1 MILECTECGTRY
13 TVPDSAI
20 GGEGRTVRCANCRH
34 SWFQA
39 PASEPS
45 EPADLVERAQ
55 VEPAVATIPDAVAPV
70 PPPAAAPAAPPAPT
84 PQADVSEPARE
95 ASPPPPARDV
105 YPAASDTDDYDPF
118 AHHAPFQPRRNR
130 TKQWTIIAFAVG
142 FLLLAGLIA
151 LVFTGDTGIAQRL
164 GLPIA
169 PQETPLRLIDN
180 PIERRELSNGSEM
193 FAVSGKVTNPTD
205 THQSVPDIRAELRD
219 AQGRLVYSW
228 TIRPEVTALPPRG
241 SVDFNSAKLDVP
253 VNSEKLVLSFSG
265 ATPQ

>member
-1 MILECTECGTRY
+1 MILECTECRTRY
-13 TVPDSAI
+13 IVPDNAI
-20 GGEGRTVRCANCRH
+20 GAEGRTVRCANCRH

-39 PASEPS
+39 PAPADEP
-45 EPADLVERAQ
+45 DLVERA
-55 VEPAVATIPDAVAPV
+55 EAPSAV
-70 PPPAAAPAAPPAPT
+70 PPAPVAASQQAPEPDVEPPTAARDT
-84 PQADVSEPARE
+84 PPST
-95 ASPPPPARDV
+95 PPPVRDV
-105 YPAASDTDDYDPF
+105 YPDDAQPEYDAF
-118 AHHAPFQPRRNR
+118 AHRAPFRPRRNR
-130 TKQWTIIAFAVG
+130 AKQWTVIAFAAG
-142 FLLLAGLIA
+142 FAMLVGLIA
-151 LVFTGDTGIAQRL
+151 LIYAGDSSFIQRL

-265 ATPQ
+265 ATR

>member
-1 MILECTECGTRY
+1 MILECTECRTRY
-13 TVPDSAI
+13 IVPDNAI
-20 GGEGRTVRCANCRH
+20 GTEGRTVRCANCRH

-39 PASEPS
+39 PAPADEPDLVDRAEAQPVETPAP
-45 EPADLVERAQ
+45 EPAPQTQAQ
-55 VEPAVATIPDAVAPV
+55 TQAQTQPEVAPAVRDT
-70 PPPAAAPAAPPAPT
+70 
-84 PQADVSEPARE
+84 
-95 ASPPPPARDV
+95 PPPPPPPVRDV
-105 YPAASDTDDYDPF
+105 YPDDEQADYDAF
-118 AHHAPFQPRRNR
+118 AHRAPFRPRRNR
-130 TKQWTIIAFAVG
+130 AKQWTIIAFVAG
-142 FLLLAGLIA
+142 FAMLVALIA
-151 LVFTGDTGIAQRL
+151 LIYAGDSSFIQRL

-265 ATPQ
+265 AQH

>member
-1 MILECTECGTRY
+1 MILECTECRTRY
-13 TVPDSAI
+13 IVPDSAI
-20 GGEGRTVRCANCRH
+20 GAEGRTVRCANCRH

-39 PASEPS
+39 PADPEP
-45 EPADLVERAQ
+45 P
-55 VEPAVATIPDAVAPV
+55 VAPDGPDTPASPAAEAPDPV
-70 PPPAAAPAAPPAPT
+70 RDAPPP
-84 PQADVSEPARE
+84 
-95 ASPPPPARDV
+95 PPPPARDLH
-105 YPAASDTDDYDPF
+105 PAAPAADEYDAF
-118 AHHAPFQPRRNR
+118 AHRAPFRPRPNR
-130 TKQWTIIAFAVG
+130 TKQWTIAAFVVAV
-142 FLLLAGLIA
+142 LLLVALIA

-169 PQETPLRLIDN
+169 PQETPLRLVDN

-265 ATPQ
+265 ETTH

>member
-13 TVPDSAI
+13 TVPDTAI
-20 GGEGRTVRCANCRH
+20 GSEGRTVRCANCRH

-39 PASEPS
+39 PASQPVEQ
-45 EPADLVERAQ
+45 ADLVERAQ
-55 VEPAVATIPDAVAPV
+55 AEPAVAPIPESVASSVAPG
-70 PPPAAAPAAPPAPT
+70 PAAPAAPAPKSDI
-84 PQADVSEPARE
+84 AEPVRE

-105 YPAASDTDDYDPF
+105 YPPASEADDYDPF

-130 TKQWTIIAFAVG
+130 TKQWTIIAFVVG

-193 FAVSGKVTNPTD
+193 FAISGKVTNPTD

>member
-1 MILECTECGTRY
+1 MILECTECRTRY
-13 TVPDSAI
+13 IVPDSAI
-20 GGEGRTVRCANCRH
+20 GADGRTVRCANCRH

-39 PASEPS
+39 PATAEPL
-45 EPADLVERAQ
+45 DLVAQ
-55 VEPAVATIPDAVAPV
+55 AEAAPV
-70 PPPAAAPAAPPAPT
+70 AAPAPPPAPPPAPLAQ
-84 PQADVSEPARE
+84 PEAVREEP
-95 ASPPPPARDV
+95 SPPSVHDA
-105 YPAASDTDDYDPF
+105 YPADDEDYDAF
-118 AHHAPFQPRRNR
+118 AHRAPFRPRRNPAKR
-130 TKQWTIIAFAVG
+130 WTLIAFAVG
-142 FLLLAGLIA
+142 FVLLAGLIA
-151 LVFTGDTGIAQRL
+151 LVFSGDTGIAQRL

-169 PQETPLRLIDN
+169 PQETPLRLIEN

-205 THQSVPDIRAELRD
+205 AHQSVPDIRAELRD

-265 ATPQ
+265 ATPH

>member
-1 MILECTECGTRY
+1 MILECTECRTRY
-13 TVPDSAI
+13 VVPDSAI
-20 GGEGRTVRCANCRH
+20 GAEGRTVRCANCRH

-39 PASEPS
+39 PSPEASPDASPEPS
-45 EPADLVERAQ
+45 DLVERAQ
-55 VEPAVATIPDAVAPV
+55 VEPIAAPA
-70 PPPAAAPAAPPAPT
+70 PAAAAAIAPQ
-84 PQADVSEPARE
+84 PDVAEPARE

-105 YPAASDTDDYDPF
+105 YPAAGDAEDYDAF
-118 AHHAPFQPRRNR
+118 AHHAPFSPRRNR
-130 TKQWTIIAFAVG
+130 TKQWTIVAFAVG
-142 FLLLAGLIA
+142 FLLLAALIA
-151 LVFTGDTGIAQRL
+151 LVYTGDTGIAQRL

-169 PQETPLRLIDN
+169 PRETPLRLIDN

>member
-13 TVPDSAI
+13 TVPDTAI
-20 GGEGRTVRCANCRH
+20 GAEGRTVRCANCRH

-39 PASEPS
+39 PASGPA

-55 VEPAVATIPDAVAPV
+55 ADAATPPLVE
-70 PPPAAAPAAPPAPT
+70 PAAPPAPVAQ
-84 PQADVSEPARE
+84 PDVTEQMRE

-105 YPAASDTDDYDPF
+105 YPPASETDDYDPF
-118 AHHAPFQPRRNR
+118 AHQAPFQPRRNR
-130 TKQWTIIAFAVG
+130 TKQWTIIAFVVG

-265 ATPQ
+265 GSPQ

>member
-13 TVPDSAI
+13 TVPDTAI
-20 GGEGRTVRCANCRH
+20 GAEGRTVRCANCRH

-39 PASEPS
+39 PASQPTEPS
-45 EPADLVERAQ
+45 DLVERAQ
-55 VEPAVATIPDAVAPV
+55 AEPAAAPISDPVASEVAPG
-70 PPPAAAPAAPPAPT
+70 PAAPAAPAPKS
-84 PQADVSEPARE
+84 DIVEPVRE

-130 TKQWTIIAFAVG
+130 TKQWTIIAFVVG

-265 ATPQ
+265 ASQQ